1 MIEQLSVKDYVLF
14 DHAVIDFKDRTMSVI
29 TGETGAGKSLLID
42 AIGYLSGGRLP
53 RNVVRKGAQRAVLQ
67 MVLSHPNAQVKALL
81 EENGYELEED
91 EELIITR
98 TITSAGKSRITIN
111 DQTSTN
117 GFVRKITDLMI
128 DVHSQMDTLKLM
140 DPDVQLELL
149 DRFAKTDE
157 LRQQTAEAFDAL
169 SKIAREIRK
178 LKTETF
184 SDAELE
190 KLTRELNEIRE
201 ADPKEGELEELEKR
215 IEEAE
220 AREADREALAEVIYL
235 MRKDTGVLD
244 QLSAAAR
251 ALKNNGHYVEQ
262 ADKLNDAYFTLS
274 EVQDELENAKEQIDG
289 IGASL
294 DDLQEREF
302 TLKKLY
308 RKYGGSYENLKKT
321 EKAHDEAIERIL
333 HRQDVFDRLE
343 KQRKAALARYA
354 KAARAL
360 SAKRQASFEALQQK
374 VEENAR
380 DLMLEHARF
389 VIERKEKKL
398 AIDGIDQL
406 EFMVAMNPGQPFT
419 PLKQS
424 ASGGELSRLMLA
436 MKVVFQAQGG
446 VGTLVFDE
454 IDTGVSGKV
463 ALSMGG
469 KMHDLAENYQ
479 VLCITHLASVAVWAD
494 EHFHVAK
501 SSDGDST
508 RTTVSELNEDEHVRE
523 LAIMT
528 NGSASESAVESMKD
542 LVQEVRHGKSALSH

>member
-1 MIEQLSVKDYVLF
+1 
-14 DHAVIDFKDRTMSVI
+14 
-29 TGETGAGKSLLID
+29 
-42 AIGYLSGGRLP
+42 
-53 RNVVRKGAQRAVLQ
+53 
-67 MVLSHPNAQVKALL
+67 
-81 EENGYELEED
+81 
-91 EELIITR
+91 
-98 TITSAGKSRITIN
+98 
-111 DQTSTN
+111 
-117 GFVRKITDLMI
+117 
-128 DVHSQMDTLKLM
+128 
-140 DPDVQLELL
+140 
-149 DRFAKTDE
+149 
-157 LRQQTAEAFDAL
+157 
-169 SKIAREIRK
+169 
-178 LKTETF
+178 
-184 SDAELE
+184 
-190 KLTRELNEIRE
+190 
-201 ADPKEGELEELEKR
+201 
-215 IEEAE
+215 
-220 AREADREALAEVIYL
+220 

-398 AIDGIDQL
+398 ARDGIDQL

>member
-14 DHAVIDFKDRTMSVI
+14 DQAVIDFRDQTMSVI

-53 RNVVRKGAQRAVLQ
+53 RNVVRKGAKKAILQ
-67 MVLSHPNAQVKALL
+67 MVLSHPGEQAKALL
-81 EENGYELEED
+81 EENGYDLEEG
-91 EELIITR
+91 EEIIITR
-98 TITSAGKSRITIN
+98 TITDTGKSRLNVN

-117 GFVRKITDLMI
+117 GFVRKLTDLMI

-149 DRFAKTDE
+149 DRYAKTDE
-157 LRQQTAEAFDAL
+157 LRQETAEAYDQL
-169 SKIAREIRK
+169 SKIAREIKK

-201 ADPKEGELEELEKR
+201 ASAKEGELEELEKR

-220 AREADREALAEVIYL
+220 SREADREALAEVIYL
-235 MRKDTGVLD
+235 LRKDTGVLD

-251 ALKNNGHYVEQ
+251 ALKNNGRYSEQ
-262 ADKLNDAYFTLS
+262 ADRLNDTYFALS
-274 EVQDELENAKEQIDG
+274 DVRDELENAKEQIDG

-294 DDLQEREF
+294 DELQEREF
-302 TLKKLY
+302 ALKKLY
-308 RKYGGSYENLKKT
+308 RKYGGSYEKMKQT
-321 EKAHDEAIERIL
+321 EQAHEAAIERIL

-343 KQRKAALARYA
+343 KQRKAALAKYA

-360 SAKRQASFEALQQK
+360 SAKRQASFESLQRK

-398 AIDGIDQL
+398 ARDGIDQL
-406 EFMVAMNPGQPFT
+406 EFMVAMNPGQPFS

-463 ALSMGG
+463 ALSMGN

-501 SSDGDST
+501 KSDGSST
-508 RTTVSELNEDEHVRE
+508 RTSVKLLDEEEHVEE

-528 NGSASESAVESMKD
+528 SGSASESAVESMRD